1 MPTAVFSPEVQSVFD
16 DVNTVRTKR
25 IRVGSETKAISVP
38 FPSPEDW
45 RDQWIYFLMIDRF
58 NNPAGPPASTQLR
71 PPIAFDQP
79 FDKFQGG
86 TFEGVRQQLDYIQQ
100 LGVGAL
106 WLSPCLKNCQYENG
120 TYHGYGIQDFLHAEP
135 RFASDPAAARA
146 NPQRADDELR
156 ALVDEVHAR
165 GMYVIFDIVL
175 NHTGNVFGYERD
187 GQDNASEA
195 PFNEQQYQI
204 RWHDERGGPG
214 FPDFNHAPDPIPP
227 DAAVWPAELH
237 DNGLFRRQ
245 GEGPDVPRAKGDF
258 FSLKQMVSEDLE
270 LDRILIR
277 AYQYVIARFD
287 CDGFRIDTFK
297 LPDPAFGHTFCAAM
311 REFALSISKENFFTF
326 GEITTGEQGLT
337 QFIGLDTKA
346 ENNDTIGIDSALDF
360 ALEGTLNGVVK
371 HADLNQPEPPTLLV
385 DMYEARKK
393 AERTV
398 ITTHGEASGF
408 FVTFL
413 DNHDRHQR
421 FFFQDARDHHRWD
434 NQLTLALGVLFG
446 LQGIPCVYYGT
457 EQGMHGIGPP
467 DEPEVVR
474 EALWGKL
481 PNAFDQTHPFYRAL
495 QAIAQV
501 RAHQPALRYGRQY
514 FRQLSGNGR
523 DFAVSSFT
531 PGVISFSRIL
541 DAHEVL
547 MVANTAEQG
556 DFQGEVIVDRDLNRD
571 DGSFRILFSNIRA
584 PTAPGTLRTAP
595 QGSVSIRELDGSITT
610 GPARVLPI
618 TIQPLEMQILRRR

>member
-1 MPTAVFSPEVQSVFD
+1 MPAAVFSPEVQAVFD
-16 DVNTVRTKR
+16 NVSTVKTKDV
-25 IRVGSETKAISVP
+25 RVGADTKTIRVP

-45 RDQWIYFLMIDRF
+45 RDQWVYFLMIDRF
-58 NNPAGPPASTQLR
+58 NNPSNPPASTRHR
-71 PPIAFDQP
+71 PPIQFDQP
-79 FDKFQGG
+79 FGEFQGG
-86 TFEGVRQQLDYIQQ
+86 TFEGVRQQLDYINQ
-100 LGVGAL
+100 LGAGAI

-135 RFASDPAAARA
+135 RFTADPAAARS
-146 NPQRADDELR
+146 NLQRADNELR
-156 ALVDEVHAR
+156 ALVDEAHAR
-165 GMYVIFDIVL
+165 DMYVIFDIVL
-175 NHTGNVFGYERD
+175 NHTGNVFGYVL
-187 GQDNASEA
+187 GHQNNLSEA
-195 PFNEQQYQI
+195 PFNKDPYQI
-204 RWHDERGGPG
+204 LWHSADGGPG

-227 DAAVWPAELH
+227 DAAVWPSELH

-245 GEGPDVPRAKGDF
+245 GKGPDEPRAKGDF
-258 FSLKQMVSEDLE
+258 DILKQMVSEDRD

-311 REFALSISKENFFTF
+311 REFALSIGKENFFTF
-326 GEITTGEQGLT
+326 GEVTTGEEGLT
-337 QFIGLDTKA
+337 QFIGRDTKA

-360 ALEGTLNGVVK
+360 ALEGTLNGVIK
-371 HADLNQPEPPTLLV
+371 HADPNQSTPPTLLV
-385 DMYEARKK
+385 DMYEARKRD
-393 AERTV
+393 ERTV

-421 FFFQDARDHHRWD
+421 FFFQDALNPHRWD
-434 NQLTLALGVLFG
+434 NQLTLALGMLFG

-457 EQGMHGIGPP
+457 EQAFHGIG
-467 DEPEVVR
+467 EKPENVR

-481 PNAFDQTHPFYRAL
+481 PDPFDRTHPFYKAL
-495 QAIAQV
+495 QGIAQV
-501 RAHQPALRYGRQY
+501 RAQQPALRYGRQY
-514 FRQLSGNGR
+514 FRQLSGNRR

-541 DAHEVL
+541 DAQEVL
-547 MVANTAEQG
+547 VVANTAERG
-556 DFQGEVIVDRDLNRD
+556 TFEGEVIVDRDLNLS
-571 DGSFRILFSNIRA
+571 DGSYRVLFSNISA
-584 PTAPGTLRTAP
+584 PTAPGALRTAP
-595 QGSVSIRELDGSITT
+595 QGSLSIRELDGSITT

-618 TIQPLEMQILRRR
+618 TVQPLEAQILRR